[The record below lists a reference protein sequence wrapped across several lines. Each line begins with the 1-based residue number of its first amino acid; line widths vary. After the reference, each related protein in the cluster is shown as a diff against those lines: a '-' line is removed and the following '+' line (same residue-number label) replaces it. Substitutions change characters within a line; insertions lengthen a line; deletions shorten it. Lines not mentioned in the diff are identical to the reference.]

1 MTMKHTDTT
10 TETKYWFT
18 SSSGRIEF
26 QLTREQVERGQRQH
40 HTHCDWWKNADS
52 VSSRR
57 FGPNGRRLEA
67 LANDPTIAEQF
78 SRVSTDIM
86 ALELREYGAWSEEEL
101 QDRGANIRRL
111 IWLACGDIQY
121 NQF

>member
-1 MTMKHTDTT
+1 VV
-10 TETKYWFT
+10 
-18 SSSGRIEF
+18 SGRIEF
-26 QLTREQVERGQRQH
+26 QLTREQVERGH
-40 HTHCDWWKNADS
+40 HQGACDAD
-52 VSSRR
+52 V
-57 FGPNGRRLEA
+57 EA

-111 IWLACGDIQY
+111 IWLACGDIQD